1 MKPLDKINTPAT
13 WNVGAIVGVVSVV
26 GIILTNPAALSALQV
41 LLSAGAWQ
49 AKVGAVGV
57 LLGVLAVAIGK
68 PPATS
73 PATKGP

>member
-13 WNVGAIVGVVSVV
+13 WNVGAAVGVISVI
-26 GIILTNPAALSALQV
+26 GIVLTNPSALSALTII
-41 LLSAGAWQ
+41 LSAGPWQ
-49 AKVGAVGV
+49 AKVGAVGA